1 MAAHDLKTEWVVI
14 KSISRYADTSA
25 QSTEHWFQF
34 SCAMAASVVN
44 KILSEPSV
52 FEDWPHYQGDNSN
65 SNSNT
70 RTQSEGTFCDVEC
83 LSLVIIEFHTDVP
96 TFFCAQMLVLLSLVL

>member
-14 KSISRYADTSA
+14 KGISRYADTSA
-25 QSTEHWFQF
+25 QSTEHWSQF

-52 FEDWPHYQGDNSN
+52 FEDWPHYQSNNINNSN
-65 SNSNT
+65 NNSNT
-70 RTQSEGTFCDVEC
+70 TTQSEGTFCDVVC
-83 LSLVIIEFHTDVP
+83 FPVVII
-96 TFFCAQMLVLLSLVL
+96 